1 MYIVFLKF
9 SENKASPPQF
19 MESHKNWIKRGLDE
33 NVFLLVGSIEP
44 NAGGAILAH
53 NASMEEIKI
62 RVEEDP
68 FVKENIVKAEII
80 QISPAKACENLNFLL
95 ENKNKP

>member
-9 SENKASPPQF
+9 AENKANAPQF
-19 MESHKNWIKRGLDE
+19 MEGHKNWIKQGLDE

-53 NASMEEIKI
+53 NETEEEIQERI
-62 RVEEDP
+62 NADP
-68 FVKENIVKAEII
+68 FVKEGIVTAEITK
-80 QISPAKACENLNFLL
+80 ISPAKASENMEFLL
-95 ENKNKP
+95 G

>member
-9 SENKASPPQF
+9 AENKASAPQF
-19 MESHKNWIKRGLDE
+19 MEAHKNWIKQGLDE

-53 NASMEEIKI
+53 NASEEEIHERI
-62 RVEEDP
+62 TADP
-68 FVKENIVKAEII
+68 FVQEGVVTAEITK
-80 QISPAKACENLNFLL
+80 ISPAKASENMQFLL
-95 ENKNKP
+95 K

>member
-9 SENKASPPQF
+9 SENKASAPQF

-80 QISPAKACENLNFLL
+80 QITPAKACENLNFLL

>member
-9 SENKASPPQF
+9 TENKASAPQF
-19 MESHKNWIKRGLDE
+19 MEAHKNWIKQGLDE

-53 NASMEEIKI
+53 NATKEEIHERI
-62 RVEEDP
+62 NADP
-68 FVKENIVKAEII
+68 FVKEGVVTAEITK
-80 QISPAKACENLNFLL
+80 ISPAKANKNLQFLL
-95 ENKNKP
+95 S

>member
-9 SENKASPPQF
+9 SENKENAPQF
-19 MESHKNWIKRGLDE
+19 MEGHKNWIKQGLDE

-53 NASMEEIKI
+53 NVSREEIQA

-68 FVKENIVKAEII
+68 FVKDNIVKAEII
-80 QISPAKACENLNFLL
+80 HISPAQVAKKLQFLL
-95 ENKNKP
+95 N

>member
-9 SENKASPPQF
+9 AENKASAPQF
-19 MESHKNWIKRGLDE
+19 MEAHKNWIKQGLDE

-53 NASMEEIKI
+53 NETEEEIHERI
-62 RVEEDP
+62 NTDP
-68 FVKENIVKAEII
+68 FVKEGVVTAEITK
-80 QISPAKACENLNFLL
+80 ISPAKASENMQFLL
-95 ENKNKP
+95 R